1 MPRIVLRHA
10 RQRETTGIEKD
21 NRAMLKAS
29 LDFARR
35 HIVLF
40 GAAKFA
46 AGLIIGFGLGVYFLP
61 ILTAEE
67 GLDGAALGSLQT
79 SIERS
84 GTFQRD
90 LPGSDAFHWGEGT
103 IMVSLGRI
111 WLDGAIAPGPDYRLF
126 LIPSFADDEASFLA
140 IKDRAVQIAE
150 INAFTNF
157 SVMVPAHVDVSA
169 FPAVLIWCEA
179 FGEFI
184 TAAELS

>member
-1 MPRIVLRHA
+1 MKTL
-10 RQRETTGIEKD
+10 
-21 NRAMLKAS
+21 

-46 AGLIIGFGLGVYFLP
+46 AGLIIGFGFGVYFLP

-67 GLDGAALGSLQT
+67 GL
-79 SIERS
+79 
-84 GTFQRD
+84 
-90 LPGSDAFHWGEGT
+90 
-103 IMVSLGRI
+103 
-111 WLDGAIAPGPDYRLF
+111 
-126 LIPSFADDEASFLA
+126 DEASFLA

-157 SVMVPAHVDVSA
+157 SVMVPAHLDVSA
-169 FPAVLIWCEA
+169 FPAVLVWREA

>member
-1 MPRIVLRHA
+1 
-10 RQRETTGIEKD
+10 
-21 NRAMLKAS
+21 MLKAS

-40 GAAKFA
+40 GATKFA

-67 GLDGAALGSLQT
+67 GLDEAALASLQT

-103 IMVSLGRI
+103 IMVSRDRI
-111 WLDGAIAPGPDYRLF
+111 WLDGAIAPGPDYRLY

-150 INAFTNF
+150 INAFNNF
-157 SVMVPAHVDVSA
+157 SVMVPAHVDVSS